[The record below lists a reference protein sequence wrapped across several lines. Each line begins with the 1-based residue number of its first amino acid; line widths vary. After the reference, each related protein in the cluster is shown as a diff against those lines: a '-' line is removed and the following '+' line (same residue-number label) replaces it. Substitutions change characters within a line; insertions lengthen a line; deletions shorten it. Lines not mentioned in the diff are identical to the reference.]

1 MDLKAKHEIEI
12 KEEQVMVME
21 EVLAVG
27 EHLAEL
33 LLELLARYRLSRRLA
48 RLLRRVAPKSIGPR
62 SCSRTRCPST
72 RANNGTASRADTRGN
87 ARSATT

>member
-33 LLELLARYRLSRRLA
+33 LPELLARRRLSRRLP
-48 RLLRRVAPKSIGPR
+48 RLLLRVAPKSTGPR
-62 SCSRTRCPST
+62 SCSRTRWPST
-72 RANNGTASRADTRGN
+72 RATSGMASRADTRGN

>member
-21 EVLAVG
+21 VLAVG

-33 LLELLARYRLSRRLA
+33 LLELLARCRLSRRLP
-48 RLLRRVAPKSIGPR
+48 RLLWRVARK
-62 SCSRTRCPST
+62 
-72 RANNGTASRADTRGN
+72 
-87 ARSATT
+87 